1 MFNQQTIS
9 ILHSLKLYGM
19 AESFEKRLAD
29 TKQASLSHAEFVGL
43 LVQDEKTHRDNL
55 RLRRLLKKA
64 RLREAAALEDI
75 DYRASRGLSRQVL
88 LELASSQ
95 WVASHRNVLISG
107 PTGIGKT
114 FIACALGNAAARS
127 GYTVLYLRAPRLFE
141 TLQQSRGDGSHLKTL
156 ARLARVQLLIIDDF
170 LLTRLAETEQK
181 DLLEIIEDRY
191 QIGATIVASQCP
203 IGEWHPNL
211 GDPTLA
217 DAVCDRLLHNAYR
230 IELRGDS
237 MRTRPD
243 SISQNERKEALVND
257 NKNELD

>member
-95 WVASHRNVLISG
+95 WVAAHRNVLISG